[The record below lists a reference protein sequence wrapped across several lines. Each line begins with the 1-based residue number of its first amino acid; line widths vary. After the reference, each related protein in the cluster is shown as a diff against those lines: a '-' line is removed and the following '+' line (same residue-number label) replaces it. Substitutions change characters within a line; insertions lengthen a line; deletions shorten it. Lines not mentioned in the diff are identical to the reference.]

1 MMLGDQVVGNDS
13 SECVAK
19 LGAVDPELLALVDKD
34 IGPSLLIHTPVML
47 VGGSLL
53 SYYTPNHASQ
63 TCSLVVFLSPPT
75 LVPPLQ
81 STTAVSPGARYDM
94 AYDGSSSFSGV
105 TGRAICYSHLLVP
118 GEGYDTLDTMCFES
132 QNLATWQGAL
142 FQAGPFRRVVYAK
155 MSKAMVKSPEYIE
168 KCRDRLAAALDT
180 IATMLDQPEFAL
192 PGQGAAANAKPGPT
206 ATGITVASLLYPVVF
221 PPEIQRVIFGEGSTV
236 GSLEEMP
243 QALQDE
249 FKRWRATKAG
259 TWCLQ
264 YYAAYRLESL
274 SKI

>member
-1 MMLGDQVVGNDS
+1 MARVVMHDLYTIPFSHYCEAARWALQVGGIPFKEWAYHPGGHFLASPVGRLRKNAGCKGTGTPLMMLGDQVVGNDS

-34 IGPSLLIHTPVML
+34 IG
-47 VGGSLL
+47 
-53 SYYTPNHASQ
+53 
-63 TCSLVVFLSPPT
+63 
-75 LVPPLQ
+75 
-81 STTAVSPGARYDM
+81 
-94 AYDGSSSFSGV
+94 V

-118 GEGYDTLDTMCFES
+118 GEGYDTLDKMCFES

-192 PGQGAAANAKPGPT
+192 PGQAAAANAKPGPT